1 MEDGKEF
8 QVFVI
13 QNLLWIWR
21 RCFHDEEITT
31 ISSNGLAQS
40 DFTLTLTAK
49 EEIEMGTG
57 TKLRHDLATENGKAR
72 MVTFSAASDFA
83 QRPKLDAHKLLV
95 DEDQGVEGLVL
106 SRSGHAR
113 EGQAGQEG
121 FHLLFRREGFELWVH
136 EKRGI
141 AAKPVEVGF
150 FGVDREVAECT
161 NLSH

>member
-72 MVTFSAASDFA
+72 MVTLSAASDFA

-113 EGQAGQEG
+113 EGQAGQKG
-121 FHLLFRREGFELWVH
+121 FHLLFCREQCELGVL
-136 EKRGI
+136 EKKAV
-141 AAKPVEVGF
+141 AAKPVDVGF
-150 FGVDREVAECT
+150 FGVDREVAERT